1 MGDSIQ
7 ILTDRRD
14 AGRRLA
20 RELAAYSG
28 RSDTIVLGLPR
39 GGVVVA
45 FEVAQALDAPLD
57 VFLVR
62 KLGAPGQE
70 ELAVGAI
77 ASGGVRVM
85 NEDVVRA
92 LHLTESQIEAIAVR
106 EQAVLERRERLY
118 RGHSEPLELAGKVVI
133 LVDDG
138 LATGASMRTAIRS
151 LKRHAPARVVV
162 AVPTAPPETC
172 AALGR
177 EVDETVC
184 VMTPQPFYSIGSWYL
199 DFSQTSDQEVVELLE
214 KAKSFGQGG
223 ATPAIGKDTH

>member
-1 MGDSIQ
+1 VRDTVE
-7 ILTDRRD
+7 ILVNRRD
-14 AGRRLA
+14 AGRRVA
-20 RELAAYSG
+20 RKLAAYSG

-45 FEVAQALDAPLD
+45 FEVARALDAPLD

-85 NEDVVRA
+85 NEDVIRA
-92 LHLTESQIEAIAVR
+92 LHLSESQVGAIVVR

-151 LKRHAPARVVV
+151 LKSHAPARIVV

-172 AALGR
+172 AVLGR

-184 VMTPQPFYSIGSWYL
+184 VMTPEPFHSIGSWYL
-199 DFSQTSDQEVVELLE
+199 DFSQTSDEEVVELLE
-214 KAKSFGQGG
+214 KAKSFGQSRT
-223 ATPAIGKDTH
+223 TPAVGEDTH

>member
-1 MGDSIQ
+1 MRGTVE
-7 ILTDRRD
+7 ILVNRRD

-28 RSDTIVLGLPR
+28 RDGTIVLGLPR

-77 ASGGVRVM
+77 AGGGVRVM
-85 NEDVVRA
+85 NEGVVRA
-92 LHLTESQIEAIAVR
+92 LHLTESQIQAIAVR

-118 RGHSEPLELAGKVVI
+118 RGHSESLELAGKVVI

-151 LKRHAPARVVV
+151 LKSHAPARIVV

-184 VMTPQPFYSIGSWYL
+184 VMTPEPFYSIGSSYL
-199 DFSQTSDQEVVELLE
+199 DFSQTSDEEVVELLE

-223 ATPAIGKDTH
+223 ATPVVGEDTH

>member
-1 MGDSIQ
+1 VRDTGE
-7 ILTDRRD
+7 ILVNRRD

-20 RELAAYSG
+20 RELAAYFG
-28 RSDTIVLGLPR
+28 RDDTIVLGLPR

-85 NEDVVRA
+85 NDDVVRA
-92 LHLTESQIEAIAVR
+92 LRLTESQIEAIAVR

-118 RGHSEPLELAGKVVI
+118 RGHAEPLELAEKVAI

-151 LKRHAPARVVV
+151 LKSHAPARIVV

-172 AALGR
+172 AALRR
-177 EVDETVC
+177 EVDEAVC
-184 VMTPQPFYSIGSWYL
+184 MMTPEPFYSIGSWYL
-199 DFSQTSDQEVVELLE
+199 DFSQTSDEEVVELLE
-214 KAKSFGQGG
+214 KAKSFGRGG
-223 ATPAIGKDTH
+223 ATPASGKDAH